1 MSDSGSKRKRLNF
14 HWQIIALIASGI
26 LLLAVIGSLTAGF
39 IINKKVSRLV
49 YDQSLQITRNFAHR
63 SILPLLSDA
72 SDSAVNDL
80 QTTLGYSN
88 VRALGIYT
96 ADGKL
101 FIGSELAE
109 YFDPSGLFAE
119 GAAPFEP
126 KLVKE
131 TPSLWTF
138 VAPVYDR
145 DVGDNADNSMDQ
157 LFIQS
162 PTKLGYVSVTIDRT
176 SLFKTEQELLRDNF
190 LISLAVGLVVLI
202 IAVPPTRRVVR
213 PLYQFISLMRQAEKG
228 DDSVRAD
235 FAGPVEVEN
244 MSRAFNTM
252 MQALEQRREYAEQ
265 QHHSLQQE
273 NEERIRV
280 EKALRKSEQ
289 NLKTLLSQHE
299 AVVATVPGIIVEV
312 DQKGNPIWWNRRAEQ
327 ITGYSRE
334 EIANSNVTD
343 FTPEDHREVVWSSIL
358 DCINDGKAELHTKVV
373 TPNGMVPY
381 QFSSVRIDHSSRD
394 PGKATVLA
402 IGMDE
407 SESVNAQL
415 ALAEA
420 RDAALESAR
429 AKSEFLA
436 NMSHEIRTPMNGMLG
451 MLQLLAG
458 SDLDSE
464 QKNYA
469 EIALRSADHLMN
481 IINEVLDFSK
491 IEAAKLEL
499 HKGVFSPRDLI
510 EDVVELFATKAYE
523 KDIDIYADI
532 DFDIPQTVYTDLHR
546 LKQIVS
552 NLVNNAIK
560 FTNEGYVLIRTYIVK
575 SDGKP
580 DNLMIDVID
589 TGIGIEEGAHE
600 KVFESFAQADGSSTR
615 KFSGTGLGLA
625 IVKQLCE
632 LLGGHVD
639 LESEYKK
646 GSRFSITLPLKS
658 LRPDFT
664 AEQIDEKLPQGLAV
678 TYIDG
683 DLIQSAIFTKFCH
696 FLDVPYSRITLEKG
710 SAINLGAEKSQLY
723 FVDLDSLDDPVIQD
737 VLKALEESRLYV
749 LVNHINSHDAD
760 EVLQRFKHLEKVLI
774 PIRFTAFA
782 ELLINKR
789 RQSEEHPVMER
800 VVDTHV
806 KGHKKRILVVD
817 DNAINQRVIVTML
830 NNLGYEAYLASD
842 GSHAIQLIEERS
854 SIELVFMDCQMPV
867 MDGYEAAGRIRAS
880 ESGEKHVNIVAMTG
894 NALEG
899 DRDRCINAGMD
910 DYLSKPI
917 RLAQLKETLN
927 KWLPG

>member
-1 MSDSGSKRKRLNF
+1 M
-14 HWQIIALIASGI
+14 
-26 LLLAVIGSLTAGF
+26 
-39 IINKKVSRLV
+39 
-49 YDQSLQITRNFAHR
+49 
-63 SILPLLSDA
+63 
-72 SDSAVNDL
+72 
-80 QTTLGYSN
+80 LGYSN
-88 VRALGIYT
+88 VRALGIYK

-109 YFDPSGLFAE
+109 YFDPTGLFQE
-119 GAAPFEP
+119 GSVPFEP

-131 TPSLWTF
+131 TSSLWTF

-145 DVGDNADNSMDQ
+145 DVGGDNDNSMDQ

-176 SLFKTEQELLRDNF
+176 TLFKTEQELLRDNL
-190 LISLAVGLVVLI
+190 LISLAVALVVVI
-202 IAVPPTRRVVR
+202 IAVPATRRVVR

-235 FAGPVEVEN
+235 FAGPIEVEN

-273 NEERIRV
+273 IDERARI

-299 AVVATVPGIIVEV
+299 AVVATVPGIILEV

-327 ITGYSRE
+327 ITGSSQE
-334 EIANSNVTD
+334 ELSKSNVAD
-343 FTPEDHREVVWSSIL
+343 FVPEEGRDAVGNSIR
-358 DCINDGKAELHTKVV
+358 DCINVGKAALHTEIV
-373 TPNGMVPY
+373 TSNGVVPY

-407 SESVNAQL
+407 RESVNAQV
-415 ALAEA
+415 ALKEA

-458 SDLDSE
+458 SDLDKE

-469 EIALRSADHLMN
+469 EIALRSADHLMS
-481 IINEVLDFSK
+481 IINDVLDFSK

-499 HKGVFSPRDLI
+499 HKSDFSPRNLI
-510 EDVVELFATKAYE
+510 EDVVELFANKAYE
-523 KDIDIYADI
+523 QDIGIYADI
-532 DFDIPQTVYTDLHR
+532 DFDIPQTIYTDLQR

-560 FTNEGYVLIRTYIVK
+560 FTNEGYVLVRAYIVRI
-575 SDGKP
+575 DGKP
-580 DNLMIDVID
+580 DSFMIDVID
-589 TGIGIEEGAHE
+589 TGVGIEDGSQER
-600 KVFESFAQADGSSTR
+600 VFESFAQVDGSSTR
-615 KFSGTGLGLA
+615 KYGGTGLGLA

-632 LLGGHVD
+632 LLGGHVG
-639 LESEYKK
+639 LESEYGK
-646 GSRFSITLPLKS
+646 GSRFSITLPLES
-658 LRPDFT
+658 LWPDFT
-664 AEQIDEKLPQGLAV
+664 PEQIDGELPQGLEV
-678 TYIDG
+678 TYLDG
-683 DLIQSAIFTKFCH
+683 DLIQSAIFSKFCH
-696 FLDVPYSRITLEKG
+696 FLDVPYSRITLKKG
-710 SAINLGAEKSQLY
+710 SAMNLGAEKQKLF
-723 FVDLDSLDDPVIQD
+723 FVDLDSLNEPLILN
-737 VLKALEESRLYV
+737 VLKTLVKSRICV
-749 LVNHINSHDAD
+749 LVNYINSHDAD
-760 EVLQRFKHLEKVLI
+760 EILQRFRHLEKVLI
-774 PIRFTAFA
+774 PVRFTVFV

-789 RQSEEHPVMER
+789 RQPETHPVIEAR
-800 VVDTHV
+800 LDTHA
-806 KGHKKRILVVD
+806 KGQEKRILVVD
-817 DNAINQRVIVTML
+817 DNVINQRVIVTML
-830 NNLGYEAYLASD
+830 NNLGYESYLASN
-842 GSHAIQLIEERS
+842 GSQALQVIEEHP

-867 MDGYEAAGRIRAS
+867 MDGYETAGRIRAS
-880 ESGEKHVNIVAMTG
+880 ESEEKKVNIVAMTG
-894 NALEG
+894 NALGG
-899 DRDRCINAGMD
+899 DRRKCLNAGMD

-917 RLAQLKETLN
+917 RLAQLKETLE
-927 KWLPG
+927 KWLAG